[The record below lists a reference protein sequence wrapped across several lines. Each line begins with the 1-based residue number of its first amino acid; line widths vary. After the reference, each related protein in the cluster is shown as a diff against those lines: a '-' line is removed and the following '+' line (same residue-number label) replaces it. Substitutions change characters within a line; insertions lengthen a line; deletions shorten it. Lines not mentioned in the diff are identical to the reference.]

1 MKYFV
6 LFGVLTFLIT
16 ACFKETLEIPDTG
29 RRIVI
34 DGLLTSDSLFNVRIS
49 KSAFITDISPSAFES
64 MQYVNNAKIFVYQN
78 KLLIDSLYN
87 KILWHYS
94 DEVYKISNYFSN
106 SLIPIPGNEYEI
118 IVKVPELPDAKAT
131 TKIPE
136 IVRIE
141 SIDTTHI
148 PLQNSSFLIPISII
162 CNIGFTDPENEKNY
176 YFFNI
181 YATYSPYGIIHNAVF
196 ECKDPI
202 VEEKL
207 IYRYPLEGIAF
218 TDKIINGKRYKLPI
232 VINPNFIGYATIPD
246 PNDPNKFLVHPDYKL
261 TIYLRLYSI
270 TEEYFRYIQTLN
282 FYNANYDNTFSD
294 PILVPSNVTGGLG
307 LLSGAAVASD
317 SIVFRCSQ

>member
-1 MKYFV
+1 MRHFV
-6 LFGVLTFLIT
+6 LFGVLTVLIT
-16 ACFKETLEIPDTG
+16 SCCKETLEIPNTG
-29 RRIVI
+29 RKIVI
-34 DGLLTSDSLFNVRIS
+34 NGLLTSDSLFNVRIS
-49 KSAFITDISPSAFES
+49 KSAFITDIKPSTFDS
-64 MQYVNNAKIFVYQN
+64 MQYLNNARVFVYQ
-78 KLLIDSLYN
+78 KEILVDSLYN
-87 KILWHYS
+87 KALWHYPN
-94 DEVYKISNYFSN
+94 EVFKPSNYFSK
-106 SLIPIPGNEYEI
+106 SLIPVPGNEYEI
-118 IVKVPELPDAKAT
+118 VVKVPELPDAKAT
-131 TKIPE
+131 IKIPE
-136 IVRIE
+136 PVRIE

-148 PLQNSSFLIPISII
+148 HLQNSSYLIPISII

-181 YATYSPYGIIHNAVF
+181 YAIYSPYGIIHNAVF

-207 IYRYPLEGIAF
+207 IYRCPLEGIAF

-246 PNDPNKFLVHPDYKL
+246 PSDPNKFLIHPDYKL

-282 FYNANYDNTFSD
+282 LYNANYDNTFSD